1 MQKSVKMIIEKSS
14 HIQNTIPELKTFTLV
29 LLNWEL
35 NSVKGDKST
44 KYIWGRFLFKKTW
57 ATWIKKLKFSKEVNQ
72 IKKRERPDSASKVRK
87 AMRH

>member
-44 KYIWGRFLFKKTW
+44 KYIWGRFLFKKT
-57 ATWIKKLKFSKEVNQ
+57 
-72 IKKRERPDSASKVRK
+72 
-87 AMRH
+87 